1 MQRQCAMRKASRRRA
16 PPGRR
21 APSAETNA
29 QTLPPFPWRAATG
42 VLLLALLLQLGS
54 RAMSDY
60 RWSAW
65 AFGDAQ
71 TMLSNRQWTEGG
83 WVHNRLLFNPQGYA
97 AAIEVVDEPALRH
110 HAHGTYTRGAHG
122 IGPRR
127 LYTHYPPGYL
137 LPFAAL
143 HELGFESMAAARLLA
158 VAMSVA
164 ALGVFYLAFSL
175 AASPAAAFGAVALI
189 ALSSPFQR
197 YADSLANHAVDDLL
211 RALFVYAVI
220 LSTRAVDGVR
230 RRRAA
235 VAAWGVALAMALSSV
250 DSTFFLFAFVVAWH
264 ASEAQDAPTPRA
276 RLWGVARVGAIYG
289 LAPVLGH
296 ALLLL
301 QNAWYLGLAGALQDL
316 ADIAGFKSGA
326 QSQAGGGRWSTWLD
340 SIALSLD
347 DLYGAWLVA
356 LLALGRVA
364 LHLRARLGDPGGD
377 EPTARAELGLLAAL
391 LAGGVA
397 FRFVLVNH
405 AMTYEAR
412 HYLPF
417 AMLLASATA
426 VSLAALDRR
435 GRSRAPGIY
444 TAAGLCL
451 LAWVGARTYQPGAF
465 STAEP
470 ARERAAVRLIVDRV
484 RPLRTRYE
492 KVIFA
497 RAALPY
503 HNASYHDGV
512 PQVDPTLEYYAR
524 APILC
529 FERNERLATDLRVM
543 VERAPARFS
552 PVLLFD
558 TRADLDDTVR
568 ALGDLLQG
576 PPPEPS
582 VLNRRLA
589 VDLTDA
595 IDPRRWRA
603 PAPR

>member
-1 MQRQCAMRKASRRRA
+1 MRKASRRRA

-21 APSAETNA
+21 APPAETEA
-29 QTLPPFPWRAATG
+29 PSHRPAAPWRAAT
-42 VLLLALLLQLGS
+42 VALLIALLVQLGA
-54 RAMSDY
+54 RANSEY

-83 WVHNRLLFNPQGYA
+83 WLHNRLLFNPQGYA

-137 LPFAAL
+137 LPFATL
-143 HELGFESMAAARLLA
+143 HELGFERMAAARLLA

-164 ALGVFYLAFSL
+164 ALGVFFLAFSL

-220 LSTRAVDGVR
+220 LSTRAVDDVL

-250 DSTFFLFAFVVAWH
+250 DSTFFLWAFVVAWH
-264 ASEAQDAPTPRA
+264 AFEAPAP
-276 RLWGVARVGAIYG
+276 RLRHTARVGVVYG

-301 QNAWYLGLAGALQDL
+301 QNAWYLGLPGALQDL
-316 ADIAGFKSGA
+316 ADIAGLKSGA
-326 QSQAGGGRWSTWLD
+326 QSPSGAGRWSTWLD

-347 DLYGAWLVA
+347 DLYGAWPVA
-356 LLALGRVA
+356 LLAAGRVA
-364 LHLRARLGDPGGD
+364 LHLRARLGDARGD
-377 EPTARAELGLLAAL
+377 EPSGRAELGLLAAL

-397 FRFVLVNH
+397 FRFVLVHH

-417 AMLLASATA
+417 AMLLASTTA
-426 VSLAALDRR
+426 VALAARDRR
-435 GRSRAPGIY
+435 GPSHAPGIY
-444 TAAGLCL
+444 TAAALCL
-451 LAWVGARTYQPGAF
+451 LAWVGSRTYSPGAF

-484 RPLRTRYE
+484 RPMTTRYE
-492 KVIFA
+492 RVIFA

-529 FERNERLATDLRVM
+529 FERNERLATDLRTM
-543 VERAPARFS
+543 VARAPARFS

-558 TRADLDDTVR
+558 TRADLDETVR
-568 ALGDLLQG
+568 ALGDLLAR
-576 PPPEPS
+576 PPPEPA

-589 VDLTDA
+589 VDLTDV

-603 PAPR
+603 PAPTRVAR

>member
-1 MQRQCAMRKASRRRA
+1 MRRAPRRRA
-16 PPGRR
+16 PLGRR
-21 APSAETNA
+21 ETPSTDAPPARDQPA
-29 QTLPPFPWRAATG
+29 PWRAATA
-42 VLLLALLLQLGS
+42 VLLLALMVQLGA
-54 RAMSDY
+54 RANSEY

-83 WVHNRLLFNPQGYA
+83 WLRNRLLFNPQGYA

-143 HELGFESMAAARLLA
+143 HELGFEGMAAARLLA

-164 ALGVFYLAFSL
+164 ALGVFYLAFAC

-189 ALSSPFQR
+189 ALASPFQR

-220 LSTRAVDGVR
+220 LSTRAVDEAR
-230 RRRAA
+230 RRRAGL
-235 VAAWGVALAMALSSV
+235 AAWGVALAMALCSV
-250 DSTFFLFAFVVAWH
+250 DSTFFLWAFVVAWH
-264 ASEAQDAPTPRA
+264 AVASRAPWAPRLRHLA
-276 RLWGVARVGAIYG
+276 GVGLRYG
-289 LAPVLGH
+289 LAPVIGH
-296 ALLLL
+296 GLLLL
-301 QNAWYLGLAGALQDL
+301 QNAWYLGVAGALQDL
-316 ADIAGFKSGA
+316 ADIAGLKSGA
-326 QSQAGGGRWSTWLD
+326 QAQATGGRWSTWLD

-347 DLYGAWLVA
+347 DLYGGWVAA
-356 LLALGRVA
+356 LLAAVRVG
-364 LHLRARLGDPGGD
+364 LHLHARQRGPGGD
-377 EPTARAELGLLAAL
+377 DPAARAELGLLAAL

-426 VSLAALDRR
+426 VALAARDRR
-435 GRSRAPGIY
+435 GASWSPGLSS
-444 TAAGLCL
+444 AAALCL
-451 LAWVGARTYQPGAF
+451 LGGVASRTYDPGAF
-465 STAEP
+465 SAAEP
-470 ARERAAVRLIVDRV
+470 ARERAAVRLIIDRV
-484 RPLRTRYE
+484 RPLSTRYE

-558 TRADLDDTVR
+558 TRADLDETVR
-568 ALGDLLQG
+568 ALGDLLTR
-576 PPPEPS
+576 PPPDAA

-589 VDLTDA
+589 VDLTEV

-603 PAPR
+603 PAPSRVAR